1 MRRYMSHCRKPGK
14 IRGLRYKKLS
24 LGDKAGL
31 KTVLTILTKL
41 ASFRRVFLFRR
52 LRCPLSTL
60 RYNAP
65 ISTR

>member
-1 MRRYMSHCRKPGK
+1 MRRYLSHCHKPNENGVW
-14 IRGLRYKKLS
+14 RYKKLS
-24 LGDKAGL
+24 LGGKAGL

-41 ASFRRVFLFRR
+41 AISRRVFLFRR
-52 LRCPLSTL
+52 LRCPLSKP